1 MEILNFNNKK
11 MNVTVILPPPVQKP
25 VGGYKIIYNYIKLL
39 VSSNNSIKV
48 NFLYLLNLPLK
59 KKSKILNF
67 LKLTYFNYIK
77 SNFYN
82 WFDFGDISTI
92 KHSVGSNIKLIQNS
106 DLIIVTAASTAIYF
120 KELKI
125 DKPTIYLIQHY
136 EDWDI
141 PVKNLVETYHYG
153 YENVVVSSWLQNIL
167 KNNNSNVSLLIPNPV
182 DDLFDITT
190 PFLER
195 NSKSIFFLFH
205 QVKWKGCKELI
216 ESLKIVLSKFPETK
230 ISCFSA
236 TKKPANFPEWISFH
250 YQPSREDLKHLYN
263 QHSIFISSS
272 YSEGYGLTPA
282 EAMACGC
289 VVITTDSGG
298 VNDFAINNITA
309 FMVDSP
315 PNPEQISNKVF
326 YIFNHATTANKISL
340 NGHKKISSF
349 SWSENLK
356 KLTFLIDEKAGK

>member
-1 MEILNFNNKK
+1 
-11 MNVTVILPPPVQKP
+11 MNVTVILPPPVNKP
-25 VGGYKIIYNYIKLL
+25 VGGYKIIYTYIKLL

-48 NFLYLLNLPLK
+48 NFVYQLNLPFK

-67 LKLTYFNYIK
+67 LKSIYFNYLNT
-77 SNFYN
+77 NFYN
-82 WFDFGDISTI
+82 WFDFGNIS
-92 KHSVGSNIKLIQNS
+92 SVRHLVGTSVKLIKNS
-106 DLIIVTAASTAIYF
+106 DLIIVTAVRTAIYF

-136 EDWDI
+136 EDWGI
-141 PVKNLVETYHYG
+141 PVKKLVETYHYG
-153 YENVVVSSWLQNIL
+153 YRNVVVSSWLQNIL
-167 KNNNSNVSLLIPNPV
+167 KNNNSKVSLLLPNPV

-195 NSKSIFFLFH
+195 NPKSIFFLYH
-205 QVKWKGCKELI
+205 SHKWKGCKELI
-216 ESLKIVLSKFPETK
+216 ESLKIVISKFPETK
-230 ISCFSA
+230 ISCFSG
-236 TKKPANFPEWISFH
+236 TKKPVNFPKWIKFYH
-250 YQPSREDLKHLYN
+250 KPSRRKLKDLFN

-272 YSEGYGLTPA
+272 YSEGYGLPPA

-298 VNDFAINNITA
+298 VNDFAENNITA

-326 YIFNHATTANKISL
+326 YIFNHANIANKISL
-340 NGHKKISSF
+340 NGHEKISSF
-349 SWSENLK
+349 SWNENLK
-356 KLTFLIDEKAGK
+356 KLTFLIDKKVVK